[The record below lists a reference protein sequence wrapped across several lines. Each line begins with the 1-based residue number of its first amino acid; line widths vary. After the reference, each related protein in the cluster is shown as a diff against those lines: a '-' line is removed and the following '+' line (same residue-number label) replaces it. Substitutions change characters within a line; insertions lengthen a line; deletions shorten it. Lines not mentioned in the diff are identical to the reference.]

1 MDLKVFLILC
11 GLWFVISKII
21 NFIIKLIDLYFEFK
35 LKKTFDEH
43 FGKNYKT
50 KVFLEN
56 EIIGK
61 IKQEHAKELNC
72 NDLIEINSKQ
82 YTVKDFIKN
91 KHNGCVMCM
100 KVVECNE

>member
-1 MDLKVFLILC
+1 MILKDFLALYGALHIC
-11 GLWFVISKII
+11 YRIT
-21 NFIIKLIDLYFEFK
+21 IKLIDLYFEFK

-43 FGKNYKT
+43 FGSNYKT

-61 IKQEHAKELNC
+61 IKQENAKELNC

>member
-1 MDLKVFLILC
+1 MDLKDFLAIYGALH
-11 GLWFVISKII
+11 ISYSITL
-21 NFIIKLIDLYFEFK
+21 KLIDLYFEFK
-35 LKKTFDEH
+35 FKKTFDEH
-43 FGKNYKT
+43 FGSNYKT
-50 KVFLEN
+50 KVFLGN

-61 IKQEHAKELNC
+61 IKQENAKELNC